1 MANKD
6 TFLPVGGGPDGKSP
20 LFVAKNNVVT
30 YSTFVMHR
38 RPEFFGA
45 DAEEF
50 RPERWE
56 KELKPTGWEYL
67 PFNGGPRICPGQK
80 FAVTEAGY
88 TVARLV
94 KEFAEVRDQSGG
106 EEWREQLTL
115 SLTLNNRVKV
125 RLVPSE

>member
-38 RPEFFGA
+38 RAEFFGP
-45 DAEEF
+45 DSEIF

-56 KELKPTGWEYL
+56 TLKPAGWEYL

-80 FAVTEAGY
+80 FALTEAGY

-94 KEFAEVRDQSGG
+94 KEFQGLEDLTGG

-115 SLTLNNRVKV
+115 SLTLNNGVNV
-125 RLVPSE
+125 RLVPSSY